1 MTRVALLGRYAAR
14 NVNMYSL
21 LRPHTGP
28 LARSAPK
35 DAVNQPR
42 GVGAIS
48 KAPWLGVALV
58 LWATTQPVA
67 QESTAFTPGD
77 LVSSWTLASVERGI
91 SGEKPERVANPRGL
105 LIFDAVGHAFEF
117 ATTASRQ
124 QPETPQVDP
133 LAMFAAYSGFWGSYR
148 VDVGHKRITFKAQGA
163 ISLATMGREFSRAV
177 QLDGN
182 RLTMTSIDEPHTQG
196 GVRWTWQRVPTID
209 HLSPFYRQAVGF
221 WEHIVERRVNVSTG
235 AVVSE
240 SKRAPSVI
248 VYTPGGFVGVH
259 FPTLNRKPFA
269 AENPTI
275 DEARAALQGYL
286 GYYGALTVY
295 PGEVFHNI
303 LGGVSPAAGS
313 ILRRYADI
321 KGEELTVR
329 LTPTNAQ
336 QAQQTNTIVILR
348 RLSGIDDMLPRTK

>member
-1 MTRVALLGRYAAR
+1 MTRVAL
-14 NVNMYSL
+14 
-21 LRPHTGP
+21 
-28 LARSAPK
+28 
-35 DAVNQPR
+35 
-42 GVGAIS
+42 
-48 KAPWLGVALV
+48 LGVALV

-67 QESTAFTPGD
+67 QESTSFTPGD

-91 SGEKPERVANPRGL
+91 SGEKPERVPNPRGL

-117 ATTASRQ
+117 VTTASRQ
-124 QPETPQVDP
+124 QPETPQADP
-133 LAMFAAYSGFWGSYR
+133 LAMFAAYSGFWGGYR
-148 VDVGHKRITFKAQGA
+148 VDAEHKRITFKAEGA
-163 ISLATMGREFSRAV
+163 VSLATMGREFSRSV
-177 QLDGN
+177 QRDGD

-196 GVRWTWQRVPTID
+196 GIRWTWQRVPTID

-221 WEHIVERRVNVSTG
+221 WQHVVEKRVNMATG

-240 SKRAPSVI
+240 SRRAPSVI

-269 AENPTI
+269 AENPTA

-329 LTPTNAQ
+329 LTPANNQ
-336 QAQQTNTIVILR
+336 PGQTQTIVVLR
-348 RLSGIDDMLPRTK
+348 RLSGVDDMLPRTK

>member
-1 MTRVALLGRYAAR
+1 V
-14 NVNMYSL
+14 
-21 LRPHTGP
+21 
-28 LARSAPK
+28 
-35 DAVNQPR
+35 
-42 GVGAIS
+42 
-48 KAPWLGVALV
+48 
-58 LWATTQPVA
+58 
-67 QESTAFTPGD
+67 
-77 LVSSWTLASVERGI
+77 
-91 SGEKPERVANPRGL
+91 SGEKPERIANPRGL

-117 ATTASRQ
+117 VTTASRQ
-124 QPETPQVDP
+124 QPETPQADP
-133 LAMFAAYSGFWGSYR
+133 LGMFAAYSGFWGGYR
-148 VDVGHKRITFKAQGA
+148 ADAEHKRITFKAQGA
-163 ISLATMGREFSRAV
+163 VSMTSMGREFSRSV

-221 WEHIVERRVNVSTG
+221 WEHVVERRVNVSTG

-269 AENPTI
+269 GENPTA

-303 LGGVSPAAGS
+303 LGGVSPGAGS

-321 KGEELTVR
+321 KDNELTVR
-329 LTPTNAQ
+329 LTPTGNQ
-336 QAQQTNTIVILR
+336 PVENQTIVILR
-348 RLSGIDDMLPRTK
+348 RLSGVDDMLPRQ

>member
-1 MTRVALLGRYAAR
+1 MTRVAVLG
-14 NVNMYSL
+14 M
-21 LRPHTGP
+21 
-28 LARSAPK
+28 
-35 DAVNQPR
+35 
-42 GVGAIS
+42 
-48 KAPWLGVALV
+48 ALM
-58 LWATTQPVA
+58 LWSTTQPMA
-67 QESTAFTPGD
+67 QESTSLTPRD
-77 LVSSWTLASVERGI
+77 LVSSWTLIAVERGV
-91 SGEKPERVANPRGL
+91 SGEKPERVQNPRGL

-117 ATTASRQ
+117 VTTASRQ
-124 QPETPQVDP
+124 QPETPQADP
-133 LAMFAAYSGFWGSYR
+133 LGMFAAYSGFWGGYR
-148 VDVGHKRITFKAQGA
+148 ADAEHKRITFKAQGA
-163 ISLATMGREFSRAV
+163 ISLAAMGREFSRSV

-221 WEHIVERRVNVSTG
+221 WEHVVERRVNVSTG

-259 FPTLNRKPFA
+259 FPTLNRQPFA
-269 AENPTI
+269 AENPTAE
-275 DEARAALQGYL
+275 EARATLQGYL

-303 LGGVSPAAGS
+303 LGGVSPGAGS

-321 KGEELTVR
+321 KDNELTVR
-329 LTPTNAQ
+329 LTPTGNQ
-336 QAQQTNTIVILR
+336 QVTTQTIVILR
-348 RLSGIDDMLPRTK
+348 RLSGVDDMLPRR

>member
-1 MTRVALLGRYAAR
+1 MRRVVL
-14 NVNMYSL
+14 V
-21 LRPHTGP
+21 
-28 LARSAPK
+28 
-35 DAVNQPR
+35 
-42 GVGAIS
+42 GV
-48 KAPWLGVALV
+48 LLV
-58 LWATTQPVA
+58 LWATTLPIA
-67 QESTAFTPGD
+67 QESSSFRPDA
-77 LVSSWTLASVERGI
+77 LVSSWTLIGVERGI

-105 LIFDAVGHAFEF
+105 LIFDAAGHAFEF
-117 ATTASRQ
+117 VTTASRQ
-124 QPETPQVDP
+124 QPETPQADP
-133 LAMFAAYSGFWGSYR
+133 LGMFAAYSGFWGGYR
-148 VDVGHKRITFKAQGA
+148 TDVEHKRITFKAQGA
-163 ISLATMGREFSRAV
+163 ISLTTMGREFSRSV
-177 QLDGN
+177 DQDGN

-269 AENPTI
+269 AENPTA

-303 LGGVSPAAGS
+303 LGGTSPAAGS

-321 KGEELTVR
+321 KDNELTVR
-329 LTPTNAQ
+329 LTPTGNQ
-336 QAQQTNTIVILR
+336 PVTTQTIVVLR

>member
-1 MTRVALLGRYAAR
+1 LAVVLL
-14 NVNMYSL
+14 
-21 LRPHTGP
+21 
-28 LARSAPK
+28 
-35 DAVNQPR
+35 
-42 GVGAIS
+42 
-48 KAPWLGVALV
+48 
-58 LWATTQPVA
+58 LWAATLPVA
-67 QESTAFTPGD
+67 QESAPLAASD

-91 SGEKPERVANPRGL
+91 SGEKPERVQNPRGL

-117 ATTASRQ
+117 VTTASRQ
-124 QPETPQVDP
+124 QPETPQADP
-133 LAMFAAYSGFWGSYR
+133 LGMFAAYSGFWGGYR
-148 VDVGHKRITFKAQGA
+148 VDVERKRITFKAEGA
-163 ISLATMGREFSRAV
+163 VSLAAMGREFSRSI
-177 QLDGN
+177 QQDGD

-196 GVRWTWQRVPTID
+196 GIRWTWVRVPTID

-221 WEHIVERRVNVSTG
+221 WQHVVEKRVNTATG
-235 AVVSE
+235 AVASE
-240 SKRAPSVI
+240 SRRAPSVI

-269 AENPTI
+269 GENPTA

-321 KGEELTVR
+321 KGDELTVR
-329 LTPTNAQ
+329 LTPTGNQ
-336 QAQQTNTIVILR
+336 PVQNQTIVVLR